1 MNSQLLIDRH
11 FYQKFFKVLDKYNI
25 PFWLDS
31 GTLLGLIRDQSNL
44 NHHHHVNIS
53 ISSDFLDQLL
63 ALKSKLSFP
72 YKLSVQIDKSKRE
85 WNKRDVAG
93 VVIRCKNRFQAKYSQ
108 LKISIK
114 YKTEQKYRWVD
125 ERSCKH
131 VDTSFF
137 NQFTTKKFGKREYQI
152 PNDTENYLEARYQNW
167 RVVDEAWIRGIHD
180 KAIVADHI
188 IKKIP
193 QKSGAKPN
201 SHLKKKIKLDGN
213 YHTKIKSMLLDTIDV
228 LNKNNI
234 PYWIDDG
241 TLLGIIR
248 DGDIIPWDNDADISV
263 SGEYAEQVLKL
274 WPQFFPKYIVRKRPM
289 VDKWINSDF
298 RSIKIQTIRE
308 KLLKIDFHVDIFLKY
323 KHQDMYRWF
332 NAGAYQQ
339 VRAKHFDNLTKIQ
352 WMGRTIS
359 IPSDPEEYL
368 TLEYGNWKVPDKNF
382 DPYYDCLMIAE
393 KGF

>member
-1 MNSQLLIDRH
+1 MNSQLLINHH
-11 FYQKFFKVLDKYNI
+11 FYQKFFNRLDKSKI

-44 NHHHHVNIS
+44 KHHNHVNIS

-85 WNKRDVAG
+85 WNKRDIAS
-93 VVIRCKNRFQAKYSQ
+93 VVIRCKNRFQAKYNRI
-108 LKISIK
+108 KISIK

-131 VDTSFF
+131 VEAKFYDQLIS
-137 NQFTTKKFGKREYQI
+137 KKFGNRAYQI
-152 PNDTENYLEARYQNW
+152 PNDTEGYLEARYENW
-167 RVVDEAWIRGIHD
+167 RVINEAWTRGIHD
-180 KAIVADHI
+180 TAIVADHI

-193 QKSGAKPN
+193 PKAKAEKSTQ
-201 SHLKKKIKLDGN
+201 LRKKIKLHGN
-213 YHTKIKSMLLDTIDV
+213 YHAKIKSMLLDTIDV

-234 PYWIDDG
+234 PYWIDEG

-248 DGDIIPWDNDADISV
+248 DGDIIPWDNDADIGV

-289 VDKWINSDF
+289 IDKWINSEV
-298 RSIKIQTIRE
+298 RSLKIQTIRE
-308 KLLKIDFHVDIFLKY
+308 KLLKIDFHVDIFFKY

-332 NAGAYQQ
+332 NGGAYKQ
-339 VRAKHFDNLTKIQ
+339 VNAKHFDNLKKIQ
-352 WMGRTIS
+352 WMGREIS

-368 TLEYGNWKVPDKNF
+368 TMDYGNWRIPDKNF
-382 DPYYDCLMIAE
+382 DPYYDCQVIAE